1 MIHTMDSEELASFFL
16 TSHVKLLHDQQQQQQ
31 QNDVSKSFERDT
43 QLGTGKMRTKKN
55 Q

>member
-1 MIHTMDSEELASFFL
+1 MDSEELASFFL
-16 TSHVKLLHDQQQQQQ
+16 TSKVNLLQKNQEDK
-31 QNDVSKSFERDT
+31 NELKSFERDT